1 MSGTY
6 RVRILDRELQVR
18 SSAAPETVQ
27 EIEAFVNDTVA
38 RVESR
43 VRGGD
48 RLVVAILTLMTLAE
62 EHLALVRKR
71 DRGDLGIEKVAE
83 IIKAID
89 EVLPGVVQ
97 DGLSGDVTI

>member
-1 MSGTY
+1 M
-6 RVRILDRELQVR
+6 R

-48 RLVVAILTLMTLAE
+48 RLGVAILTLMTLAE
-62 EHLALVRKR
+62 EYLSVIKKQ
-71 DRGDLGIEKVAE
+71 DGNKIDAE
-83 IIKAID
+83 QVVELIRTID
-89 EVLPGVVQ
+89 EVLPGAA
-97 DGLSGDVTI
+97 

>member
-1 MSGTY
+1 MSGSY
-6 RVRILDRELQVR
+6 CIRILGRELQVR

-48 RLVVAILTLMTLAE
+48 RLGVAILTLMTLAE
-62 EHLALVRKR
+62 EHLAVMKKQDCNKCSTEQVVELIRT
-71 DRGDLGIEKVAE
+71 
-83 IIKAID
+83 ID
-89 EVLPGVVQ
+89 EILPGAA
-97 DGLSGDVTI
+97 

>member
-1 MSGTY
+1 MSGSY
-6 RVRILDRELQVR
+6 CIRILGRELQVR

-48 RLVVAILTLMTLAE
+48 RLGVAILTLMTLAE
-62 EHLALVRKR
+62 EHLAVIKKQ
-71 DRGDLGIEKVAE
+71 DCSNCSTEQVAE
-83 IIKAID
+83 LIRTID
-89 EVLPGVVQ
+89 EILPGAA
-97 DGLSGDVTI
+97 